1 MEHPTIRSHAVGVGK
16 HNHTLARVL
25 DNSGLPDNIRKELAS
40 RGGYITRN
48 SKCPCGSGQR
58 FKRCCGL
65 GRRIQGGGAPCLR

>member
-1 MEHPTIRSHAVGVGK
+1 MEHEPIRSCAVGIGL
-16 HNHTLARVL
+16 HNQTLARVL
-25 DNSGLPDNIRKELAS
+25 ENSDLPDHIRKELAS

-65 GRRIQGGGAPCLR
+65 GRRIQGA